1 MAKPKLS
8 LKEKVQ
14 KEMPEFADEVGALS
28 VQDLNNRLANLAK
41 ANEENEQK
49 KEDDEEL
56 ETARETA
63 SELAAPYKDATKA
76 LRLKS
81 RYIIA
86 MIKDKGGA

>member
-86 MIKDKGGA
+86 TIKDKGGA